1 MYAFF
6 DKLVDLIYITIFLQN
21 PILVFL
27 EGEDSIFVSLG
38 MDEVWLAQILL
49 SITHQTGDAVL
60 TRVEEGVIRQR
71 HSVHRVQTD
80 TFTVAN
86 VFKMTNPHH

>member
-21 PILVFL
+21 
-27 EGEDSIFVSLG
+27 FVSLG